1 MVKNPPAKAGDP
13 RDVDL
18 TPGSGRLPGLGNG
31 NLPQYSCLENSMDR
45 EVWQAAV
52 HGITKSRTQL
62 STAHAQLIHVVV
74 QWKITQDCKAIIF

>member
-1 MVKNPPAKAGDP
+1 MVKNLPTDAGDASS
-13 RDVDL
+13 V
-18 TPGSGRLPGLGNG
+18 SGLGRSPEEGNG